1 MPSELPKTV
10 LRALE
15 NRRIG
20 SASVVATVD
29 RDGSPHTAPFGSLCV
44 VSPTTLRFG
53 CDRKHDTYANVQRD
67 GRVTVSLV
75 APPDVA
81 LSIKGRAKVLKERMN
96 LVDTDAIIEI
106 QVDDVKDDLIPGA
119 FIVSGILY
127 STAHHVR
134 EFIGMYVD
142 EVKAA

>member
-1 MPSELPKTV
+1 MQPELPQTV
-10 LRALE
+10 FRALE

-20 SASVVATVD
+20 SAAVIATVD
-29 RDGSPHTAPFGSLCV
+29 RDGSPHTALFGSLCV
-44 VSPTTLRFG
+44 VSPTALRFG
-53 CDRKHDTYANVQRD
+53 CDRSHQTFSNIRRD

-81 LSIKGRAKVLKERMN
+81 MSIKGKAKILKERMN

-106 QVDDVKDDLIPGA
+106 QVEDVKDDLIPGA

>member
-1 MPSELPKTV
+1 MPSQLPKTV
-10 LRALE
+10 FPALE

-20 SASVVATVD
+20 SAAIVATVD

-53 CDRKHDTYANVQRD
+53 CDRKHDTYANIRRD
-67 GRVTVSLV
+67 GRATVSLV

-81 LSIKGRAKVLKERMN
+81 ISIKGKAKVLKERMN

-106 QVDDVKDDLIPGA
+106 EVEDVKDDLIPGA

-127 STAHHVR
+127 STAHHVK
-134 EFIGMYVD
+134 EFIGLYVD

>member
-1 MPSELPKTV
+1 MPLELPQAV
-10 LRALE
+10 FRALE

-20 SASVVATVD
+20 SAAVIATVD
-29 RDGSPHTAPFGSLCV
+29 RDGSPHTALFGSLTV
-44 VSPTTLRFG
+44 ISPTALRLG
-53 CDRKHDTYANVQRD
+53 CDRSHQTFANIRRD
-67 GRVTVSLV
+67 GRATVSLV

-81 LSIKGRAKVLKERMN
+81 LSIKGRARILKERMN

-106 QVDDVKDDLIPGA
+106 QVEDVKDDLIPGA

-142 EVKAA
+142 EVKAT